1 MNKRE
6 FHKKLRHTKGIF
18 CALSF
23 AVIFTLHFS
32 HAVVIN
38 FDDRPGF
45 KGTSV
50 QDQPIPASYVVHDE
64 YLPLGVRFDSG
75 GGGIAIVYAINA
87 VSPTNV
93 ALATEPGPVLSF
105 NLPVTATF
113 FSNGAPAVVDMV
125 ALTLTSSSGNCRLK
139 AFDQYGVQLG
149 SISAGAGST
158 LQLSYLNQIHSV
170 ELDQGSISFDNF
182 TFTGL
187 TALVVPEV
195 TLNIDNY
202 GTNIVLSWTQGTLQ
216 EADAP
221 DGTFNDVS
229 GANSPYPVTPSEA
242 MKFYR
247 VRVR

>member
-1 MNKRE
+1 MSRRVCGLHPSDFVLSISLSWSGQSLQHERLSIALEQHCCSEVYSESETPMNKRE

-125 ALTLTSSSGNCRLK
+125 ALTLTSSR
-139 AFDQYGVQLG
+139 
-149 SISAGAGST
+149 
-158 LQLSYLNQIHSV
+158 
-170 ELDQGSISFDNF
+170 
-182 TFTGL
+182 
-187 TALVVPEV
+187 
-195 TLNIDNY
+195 
-202 GTNIVLSWTQGTLQ
+202 
-216 EADAP
+216 
-221 DGTFNDVS
+221 
-229 GANSPYPVTPSEA
+229 
-242 MKFYR
+242 
-247 VRVR
+247 